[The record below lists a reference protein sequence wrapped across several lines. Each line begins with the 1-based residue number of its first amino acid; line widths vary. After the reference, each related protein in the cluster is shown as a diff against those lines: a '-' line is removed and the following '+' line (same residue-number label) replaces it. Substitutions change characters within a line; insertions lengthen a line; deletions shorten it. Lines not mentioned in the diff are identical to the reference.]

1 MFSAH
6 KARISFKT
14 FNRRILFMKKFLIKV
29 NGNQYEVE
37 VDEVRD
43 GSVPAYTPA
52 VSAPIASAPV
62 SAPAAAPA
70 PAPAPAAEKKPVTGG
85 SVGSVKVNA
94 PMPGTILKV
103 VAGVGDS
110 VKRGDVLVILEAMK
124 MENEIVAPSEGVV
137 ASVNVTKGTS
147 VNAGDLL
154 ASLK

>member
-1 MFSAH
+1 
-6 KARISFKT
+6 
-14 FNRRILFMKKFLIKV
+14 MKKFLIKV

-37 VDEVRD
+37 LDEIRD
-43 GSVPAYTPA
+43 GSVPAYAPV
-52 VSAPIASAPV
+52 VSAPVASAPVSAPV

-70 PAPAPAAEKKPVTGG
+70 PVAEKKPVTGG
-85 SVGSVKVNA
+85 SVGSVKVSA

-103 VAGVGDS
+103 VASVGDT

>member
-1 MFSAH
+1 
-6 KARISFKT
+6 
-14 FNRRILFMKKFLIKV
+14 MKKFLIKV

-43 GSVPAYTPA
+43 GSVPAYTPV
-52 VSAPIASAPV
+52 VSAPVASAPV
-62 SAPAAAPA
+62 SAPAAPA

-85 SVGSVKVNA
+85 AVGSVKVSA

-137 ASVNVTKGTS
+137 ASINVTKGTS

>member
-1 MFSAH
+1 
-6 KARISFKT
+6 
-14 FNRRILFMKKFLIKV
+14 MKKFLIKV

-43 GSVPAYTPA
+43 GSVPVYTPA
-52 VSAPIASAPV
+52 VAAPVASAPV

-70 PAPAPAAEKKPVTGG
+70 PAPAPAAEKKPATGG
-85 SVGSVKVNA
+85 STGSVKVSA

-137 ASVNVTKGTS
+137 ASINVTKGTS

>member
-1 MFSAH
+1 
-6 KARISFKT
+6 
-14 FNRRILFMKKFLIKV
+14 MKKFLIKV

-43 GSVPAYTPA
+43 GGVSAYAPA
-52 VSAPIASAPV
+52 VSAPAPSAPVAAPV
-62 SAPAAAPA
+62 SAPAA
-70 PAPAPAAEKKPVTGG
+70 APAPAAEKKPVTGG
-85 SVGSVKVNA
+85 SAGSVKVSA

-103 VAGVGDS
+103 VASVGDS

>member
-1 MFSAH
+1 
-6 KARISFKT
+6 
-14 FNRRILFMKKFLIKV
+14 MKKFLIKV

-43 GSVPAYTPA
+43 GSIPSYAPA
-52 VSAPIASAPV
+52 VSAPAASAPV
-62 SAPAAAPA
+62 SAPVS
-70 PAPAPAAEKKPVTGG
+70 APAPAAEKKPVTGG
-85 SVGSVKVNA
+85 ATGSVKVNA

-103 VAGVGDS
+103 VASVGDS

-137 ASVNVTKGTS
+137 ASINVTKGTS

>member
-1 MFSAH
+1 
-6 KARISFKT
+6 
-14 FNRRILFMKKFLIKV
+14 MKKFLIKV